1 MSDPTPRDPAPRDP
15 VPRDSVPRDSVSPV
29 PVPREPVRL
38 DLELVR
44 RGLARSRGH
53 ARTLVDAGDVT
64 VDGKPA
70 AKPSLP
76 VTPDQRIEVREEGP
90 RWVSRAAYKLLGA
103 LQAFGPRGLDPTGK
117 RCLDVGASTGGFTQ
131 VLLHHGASHVIA
143 LDVGHRKLVPALA
156 DDPPGT
162 DRSRT
167 TVREL
172 RAADIG
178 GPVDLLVADLC
189 FISLTLGL
197 ETFRG
202 LLTDGGDAVELVKP
216 QFEVGRTRLGKG
228 GIVRAQG
235 DRAWAVTEVARAAV
249 AAGLHPQ
256 ALARSPIE
264 GGEGNA
270 EYLLWLTPR
279 DAESMGWEALVR
291 AADDVTAP

>member
-1 MSDPTPRDPAPRDP
+1 MSDSTPRDAVPRDP
-15 VPRDSVPRDSVSPV
+15 VPRDTA
-29 PVPREPVRL
+29 RL

-53 ARTLVDAGDVT
+53 ARTLVDAGDVSI
-64 VDGKPA
+64 DGKPA
-70 AKPSLP
+70 AKPSIP
-76 VTPDQRIEVREEGP
+76 VAPGQRIEVREEGP

-103 LQAFGPRGLDPTGK
+103 LETFGPPGLEAAGK

-131 VLLHHGASHVIA
+131 VLLHHGAAHVIA
-143 LDVGHRKLVPALA
+143 LDVGHGQLVPALA
-156 DDPPGT
+156 DDPRVT

-167 TVREL
+167 TVRDL
-172 RAADIG
+172 TAAAIG
-178 GPVDLLVADLC
+178 GPVDLLVADLS
-189 FISLTLGL
+189 FISLTLVL
-197 ETFRG
+197 DTFRG
-202 LLTDGGDAVELVKP
+202 LLTDEGDVVVLVKP

-249 AAGLHPQ
+249 AAGLHPRG
-256 ALARSPIE
+256 LARSPIE
-264 GGEGNA
+264 GGEGNV

-279 DAESMGWEALVR
+279 DAQSMGWEALVK

>member
-1 MSDPTPRDPAPRDP
+1 MSDSAPRD
-15 VPRDSVPRDSVSPV
+15 SA
-29 PVPREPVRL
+29 RL

-53 ARTLVDAGDVT
+53 ARALVEAGDVS

-70 AKPSLP
+70 AKPSVP
-76 VTPDQRIEVREEGP
+76 VSAGQRIEVREEGP
-90 RWVSRAAYKLLGA
+90 RWVSRAAYKLVGA
-103 LQAFGPRGLDPTGK
+103 LETFGPQGLAVTGR

-131 VLLHHGASHVIA
+131 VLLHRGASHVIA
-143 LDVGHRKLVPALA
+143 LDVGHGQLVAALA
-156 DDPPGT
+156 DDPRVT

-167 TVREL
+167 TVRDL
-172 RAADIG
+172 TATDIG
-178 GPVDLLVADLC
+178 GTVDLLVADLS
-189 FISLTLGL
+189 FISLTLVL

-202 LLTDGGDAVELVKP
+202 LLSDDGDAVVLVKP

-235 DRAWAVTEVARAAV
+235 DRAWAVTEVARAAI
-249 AAGLHPQ
+249 AADLHPRG
-256 ALARSPIE
+256 LARSPIE

-279 DAESMGWEALVR
+279 DAQSMGWEALVR
-291 AADDVTAP
+291 AADDVTEP